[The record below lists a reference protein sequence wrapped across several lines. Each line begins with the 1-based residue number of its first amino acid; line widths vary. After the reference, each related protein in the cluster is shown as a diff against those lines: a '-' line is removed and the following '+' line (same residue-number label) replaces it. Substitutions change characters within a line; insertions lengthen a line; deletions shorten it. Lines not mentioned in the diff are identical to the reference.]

1 MLLGKHILSKNNNIY
16 KPLEEY
22 IPSGTNSAYYN
33 VISDDE
39 LLIKSSFNMTLP
51 KGEYFFAGCGG
62 GGRSG
67 ANGDRGWNSVR
78 GGGGGGSSTL
88 VKLDNY
94 NLSSEKLFKLQVG
107 GSASST
113 TISVSDNIILNAPA
127 GPSGSNN
134 TPGTGGGAGSTMG
147 QPGGSGTTYISG
159 LPGGGIQGTYHDTGG
174 GGGGAGSQFPY
185 AINIGQTIKAQTG
198 GGVRPSNGYGGTGFG
213 AGGGGVHGCYDY
225 NCSGYTS
232 AGAPG
237 AIYIKRYK

>member
-16 KPLEEY
+16 KPLEKY
-22 IPSGTNSAYYN
+22 IPSGTNPDYYN

-67 ANGDRGWNSVR
+67 GNGDRGWNSVR
-78 GGGGGGSSTL
+78 GGGGGGSSKL
-88 VKLDNY
+88 VELDNY
-94 NLSSEKLFKLQVG
+94 NLSSEELFKLQVG
-107 GSASST
+107 ASASST

-127 GPSGSNN
+127 GPSGSND
-134 TPGTGGGAGSTMG
+134 TPGAGGGYGTTMG
-147 QPGGSGTTYISG
+147 NRGGNGTTYISG
-159 LPGGGIQGTYHDTGG
+159 LPGGGTMGTYHDVGG

-185 AINIGQTIKAQTG
+185 VIEVGKTVKAANGWTG
-198 GGVRPSNGYGGTGFG
+198 RYADGYGGTGFG
-213 AGGGGVHGCYDY
+213 AGGGGYSGCYDY
-225 NCSGYTS
+225 SCSGHVS